1 MADGDLPEPSSLYGY
16 TPTTTVCVA
25 FIVVFGISAVI
36 HGCQAVAWKLWWFLA
51 MPCLCCVLEVAGWLA
66 RFWSSFVPA
75 DLLPY
80 TIQTVATVI
89 APTPLLAANFMI
101 LGMLIRYLGEEFS
114 RISPKLYAII
124 FTSADI
130 VALIIQAFGG
140 AKASSAVSNGEDPEG
155 GAHIM
160 LIGIILQMIA
170 ITFYVLLASEFFVRF
185 ITKRP
190 VRMTSYLAVDPS
202 KKHLH
207 KKMKIMIFGL
217 GFSTVCI
224 FIRTVYRTI
233 ELLNGFTG
241 RIIRT
246 QIYFN
251 VLDGL
256 MIVLATYCLNFLH
269 PGYLLADVIEEERRA
284 KSSGS
289 SSKAGMK
296 DTLPLVRIQSY
307 VDPYDDKTLPGS
319 KTNSMVVA

>member
-16 TPTTTVCVA
+16 TPTATVCVA

-51 MPCLCCVLEVAGWLA
+51 MPCLCCVLEVAGWLG
-66 RFWSSFVPA
+66 RFWSSFAPA

-101 LGMLIRYLGEEFS
+101 LGMLIRCHYLHFS
-114 RISPKLYAII
+114 DAII

-160 LIGIILQMIA
+160 LIGIILQMVA

-185 ITKRP
+185 VTKRP

-207 KKMKIMIFGL
+207 TKMKIMIFGL

-269 PGYLLADVIEEERRA
+269 PGYLLADAIEEERRA

-319 KTNSMVVA
+319 KTSSMVVA